1 MKNFLCFLFYKLKDS
16 KDKIKKIWFA
26 CWNKRCKIPKSWKC
40 NINKKSAQNR
50 LIAVLDTN
58 VLLSNNKS
66 IQKLIEK
73 EEVFSHLIFVI
84 PWVVIQELDQCK
96 GKDNT
101 TNINI
106 KAQTSI
112 KLLHKVLKLG
122 LNESVDK
129 KFIFE
134 NNLEVRWINIY

>member
-1 MKNFLCFLFYKLKDS
+1 MIRSKKSDS
-16 KDKIKKIWFA
+16 RA
-26 CWNKRCKIPKSWKC
+26 E
-40 NINKKSAQNR
+40 INDAKFQNLESVTLTKKSAQNR

-134 NNLEVRWINIY
+134 NNLEVR